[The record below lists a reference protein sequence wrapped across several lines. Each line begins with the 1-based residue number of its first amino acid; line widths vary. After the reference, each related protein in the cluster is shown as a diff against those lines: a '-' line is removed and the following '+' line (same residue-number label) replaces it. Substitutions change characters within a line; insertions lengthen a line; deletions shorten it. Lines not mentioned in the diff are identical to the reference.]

1 MNKVRNEKS
10 FIRLSNFAVYIFF
23 TYVNCILADGNYDVQ
38 FEANLLHFAQ
48 GPRDYHYIKYVPDIK
63 LPQDKMSAHQ
73 I

>member
-1 MNKVRNEKS
+1 MRS
-10 FIRLSNFAVYIFF
+10 AIYIFY

-38 FEANLLHFAQ
+38 FETNLLHFAQ